1 MTLLFWIVRLVIIIL
16 VVRMVVQ
23 LFSGRTRVGRGRQ
36 PRQAPRPQE
45 RLGGT
50 LVRDPHCGTYV
61 PQDRAI
67 AVGSAPDLV
76 YFCSPGC
83 RDAWKVARRA

>member
-16 VVRMVVQ
+16 IVRMVVQ
-23 LFSGRTRVGRGRQ
+23 LFSGRMRVGGSRQ
-36 PRQAPRPQE
+36 PRQAPKPPE

-50 LVRDPHCGTYV
+50 LVRDPQCGTYV
-61 PQDRAI
+61 AQDRAI
-67 AVGSAPDLV
+67 ASGSGSEMI
-76 YFCSPGC
+76 YFCSTEC